1 MYILRPIYIYV
12 YLNTSG
18 PMTHWICVSL
28 LIFCLDDA
36 PIAMSGVLKSSTIMV
51 FVCIRL
57 FMFGINRFICVGVS
71 LWGHKHLQL
80 LAPLDG

>member
-1 MYILRPIYIYV
+1 MLSPIYIYV

-28 LIFCLDDA
+28 LIFYLGDP
-36 PIAMSGVLKSSTIMV
+36 PIAMRGVLKSATIMV
-51 FVCIRL
+51 FVCIHL
-57 FMFGINRFICVGVS
+57 FMFVMNGFIYVGLS